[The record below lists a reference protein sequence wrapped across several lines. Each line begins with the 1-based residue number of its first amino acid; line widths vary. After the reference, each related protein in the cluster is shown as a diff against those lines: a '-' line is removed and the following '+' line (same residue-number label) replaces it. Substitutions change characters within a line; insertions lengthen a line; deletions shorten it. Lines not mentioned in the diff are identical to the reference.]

1 MISIRTGR
9 IAAVIATAALLLA
22 AVAQAADGPATRV
35 SASITPSD
43 VGRNTPVALKLN
55 LSIDHPADS
64 VLQLQRVVVL
74 FPKGSHQNGKLFRSC
89 SAATLTRARGRL
101 RACPSGSQIG
111 RGIATGTAV
120 DLGVTSTGRIT
131 MFNGPGG
138 KSVTFNVNI
147 TTPALINKTF
157 SAPLK
162 KISGTYGYVLT
173 NNIPTE
179 LQNILDGPIIVRS
192 IDVTTGAT
200 RVVNGFR
207 RGYIEAFKCP
217 RSGKAPMHAD
227 FFFNTDTGL
236 TATSDADTN
245 IACKP

>member
-22 AVAQAADGPATRV
+22 AVAQAADGPATKV

-64 VLQLQRVVVL
+64 VLQLTRVVVL

-89 SAATLTRARGRL
+89 SVETLTRARGRL
-101 RACPSGSQIG
+101 RACPPGSMIG

-120 DLGVTSTGRIT
+120 DLGVTSTGRMT
-131 MFNGPGG
+131 LFNGPGG

-147 TTPALINKTF
+147 TNPAAVNTTF

-162 KISGTYGYVLT
+162 KLSGRYAYRLT
-173 NNIPTE
+173 ANIPPS
-179 LQNILDGPIIVRS
+179 LQTIVGGPIIVHS
-192 IDVTTGAT
+192 INTKTAAYKT
-200 RVVNGFR
+200 INGVR
-207 RGYIEAFKCP
+207 RGYIEAGPCP
-217 RSGKAPMHAD
+217 KGGRAPVNVTFGFGDGSTSSA
-227 FFFNTDTGL
+227 NTNVT
-236 TATSDADTN
+236 
-245 IACKP
+245 CK